1 MYRVLLAAMKHLLRG
16 LLCLL
21 FILPVLPA
29 QAEPAVARQQV
40 NIRTAPS
47 MSQSQVVGALQAGEE
62 VAVTCSRGWCE
73 LADGR
78 GFVATRF
85 LRLGEG
91 GGSAAPAAEPATTA
105 TAEPEPEVPEPE
117 PDTGGIFHGVWTARS
132 DAGAADV
139 PLTIQQ
145 SGTNALATMIVG
157 EITTTM
163 AGRVDGTRF
172 VFDWENTQGGDV
184 VVAGNGHLN
193 LVGDGVLAGVLMHE
207 GTVLAAMTARR

>member
-1 MYRVLLAAMKHLLRG
+1 MKHFLRG
-16 LLCLL
+16 LFGLL

-29 QAEPAVARQQV
+29 QAESAVARQQV

-47 MSQSQVVGALQAGEE
+47 MAQSQVIGALQAGEE
-62 VAVTCSRGWCE
+62 VSVTCFRGWCE

-91 GGSAAPAAEPATTA
+91 DGGSAAPVSEPATTA
-105 TAEPEPEVPEPE
+105 TAAPEPEAPTLE
-117 PDTGGIFHGVWTARS
+117 PDIGGIFHGVWIARS
-132 DAGAADV
+132 DAGAVDV

-157 EITTTM
+157 DITTTM

-172 VFDWENTQGGDV
+172 VFDWENTKGGDV
-184 VVAGNGHLN
+184 VVAGSGHLN
-193 LVGDGVLAGVLMHE
+193 LVGDGVLSGVLMRE
-207 GTVLAAMTARR
+207 GAVLAAMTARR

>member
-1 MYRVLLAAMKHLLRG
+1 MKHFLRG
-16 LLCLL
+16 LLGLL

-29 QAEPAVARQQV
+29 LAEPAVARQQV

-47 MSQSQVVGALQAGEE
+47 MSQGRVIGALQAGEE
-62 VAVTCSRGWCE
+62 VSVSCSRGWCE

-91 GGSAAPAAEPATTA
+91 GGGTAAPAPEPETTA
-105 TAEPEPEVPEPE
+105 TAAPEPQAPAPEA
-117 PDTGGIFHGVWTARS
+117 DTGGIFHGVWTARS
-132 DAGAADV
+132 DTGAVDV
-139 PLTIQQ
+139 ALTIQQ
-145 SGTNALATMIVG
+145 SGTNALATMVVG
-157 EITTTM
+157 DITTTM

-172 VFDWENTQGGDV
+172 VFDWENTKDGDV

-193 LVGDGVLAGVLMHE
+193 LVGDGVLSGVLMHE

>member
-1 MYRVLLAAMKHLLRG
+1 MKHFLRG
-16 LLCLL
+16 LLGLL

-29 QAEPAVARQQV
+29 QAESAVARQQV
-40 NIRTAPS
+40 NIRTSPS
-47 MSQSQVVGALQAGEE
+47 MSQSRVIGALRAGEE
-62 VAVTCSRGWCE
+62 VSVTCSRGWCE

-91 GGSAAPAAEPATTA
+91 GGGTAAPAPEPETTA
-105 TAEPEPEVPEPE
+105 TAEPAPEAPAPE

-132 DAGAADV
+132 DTGAVDV

-145 SGTNALATMIVG
+145 SGTNALATMVVG
-157 EITTTM
+157 DITTTM

-172 VFDWENTQGGDV
+172 VFDWENTKDGNV

-193 LVGDGVLAGVLMHE
+193 LVGDGVLSGVLMHE
-207 GTVLAAMTARR
+207 GAVLAAMTARR